1 MLDVIDNNPG
11 PAPDVLSEKLSD
23 WFSGY
28 FATMMLACTA
38 SLDIKYG

>member
-23 WFSGY
+23 WFSGH
-28 FATMMLACTA
+28 FATFDARLQ
-38 SLDIKYG
+38 SKLGH